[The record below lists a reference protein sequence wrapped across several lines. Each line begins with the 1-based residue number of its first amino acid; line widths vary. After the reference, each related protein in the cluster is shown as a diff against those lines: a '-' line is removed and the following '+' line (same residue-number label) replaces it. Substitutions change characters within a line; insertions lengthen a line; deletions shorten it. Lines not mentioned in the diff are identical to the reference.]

1 MKGAHHGKGECGG
14 DDDDLSWFSLLRC
27 QGGGPLE
34 AAEDEGLPIPS
45 EEVEMD
51 GGGVSRPT
59 ASCRSWREKERERR
73 GRLEHGKE
81 GKGGITLAHGG
92 RRRGPGPTLCGR
104 AVLATGWQRRVRV
117 RLGWAASGP
126 LPWAGPK
133 E

>member
-14 DDDDLSWFSLLRC
+14 DDDDLSRFSLLRC

-34 AAEDEGLPIPS
+34 AAEDEGLPIPC

-51 GGGVSRPT
+51 GGGGVAPDSFVPKLERK
-59 ASCRSWREKERERR
+59 RKREEGSTRAWERR
-73 GRLEHGKE
+73 
-81 GKGGITLAHGG
+81 KGGITLAHGG